1 MTKDGKENRFGR
13 FVFTDEQAERAE
25 AGDHSVIW
33 EFIEDNR
40 GYLTGWAKKFIRRKL
55 DFLPRGYIEAD
66 EMLNQIYVDFPFY
79 NLESGNSL
87 RISIHRS
94 YIGITCGG
102 ILRSGT
108 NHGRRIETSIDA
120 PQSVSVRSGDVSD
133 GSTLKDLLPSGEPT
147 PLQVLENKE
156 HMQELMPHYF
166 REIGRIFKQ
175 DGGATVGELLEF
187 AEKGEAKNGFQD
199 VIEEVFFG
207 YTFDE
212 VKEYAKRTA

>member
-1 MTKDGKENRFGR
+1 M
-13 FVFTDEQAERAE
+13 
-25 AGDHSVIW
+25 
-33 EFIEDNR
+33 
-40 GYLTGWAKKFIRRKL
+40 
-55 DFLPRGYIEAD
+55 
-66 EMLNQIYVDFPFY
+66 
-79 NLESGNSL
+79 
-87 RISIHRS
+87 
-94 YIGITCGG
+94 
-102 ILRSGT
+102 
-108 NHGRRIETSIDA
+108 
-120 PQSVSVRSGDVSD
+120 
-133 GSTLKDLLPSGEPT
+133 
-147 PLQVLENKE
+147 QVLENKE